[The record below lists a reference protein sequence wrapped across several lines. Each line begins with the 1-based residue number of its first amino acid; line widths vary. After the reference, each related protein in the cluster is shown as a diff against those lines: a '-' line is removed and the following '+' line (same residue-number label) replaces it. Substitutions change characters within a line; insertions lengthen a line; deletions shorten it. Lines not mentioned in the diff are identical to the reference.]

1 MIRTEQMDGGIWY
14 WDKAGF
20 ILITVEVQ
28 LIEPKIGETPRW
40 RGKWLNQQ
48 SLLQGQ
54 GYQDRG

>member
-28 LIEPKIGETPRW
+28 LIEPKLVKLLDGGEN
-40 RGKWLNQQ
+40 G
-48 SLLQGQ
+48 
-54 GYQDRG
+54 